1 MARNKPLPA
10 LDFLEPRVKATRVI
24 GTLSY
29 LGLLLTIL
37 IYNGFFADLHGANP
51 LVILGVQLIPLLI
64 FLPGILM
71 GWPRVYAF
79 LCFVIN
85 LYFIHGVLVCFQPG
99 REVYG
104 GLLVLFSSVYFLAA
118 LYFIR
123 WAFQA
128 QRVRAGEV

>member
-1 MARNKPLPA
+1 MSRNKPLPG
-10 LDFLEPRVKATRVI
+10 LDFLEPRVKIARFLATA
-24 GTLSY
+24 GY
-29 LGLLLTIL
+29 LGVLLTIT

-51 LVILGVQLIPLLI
+51 LIIVGVQLVPLLI
-64 FLPGILM
+64 FLPGVLL

-85 LYFIHGVLVCFQPG
+85 LYFILGVLVCLQPG

-104 GLLVLFSSVYFLAA
+104 GLLVAFTL
-118 LYFIR
+118 LYFIAALGFIR
-123 WAFQA
+123 WTFQA